1 MFTNLVS
8 DGNVVCDLLQYFTLL
23 QCFVPRANIVR
34 VRNILCQQLGWDVD
48 LCLKLPLE
56 TFELIL

>member
-23 QCFVPRANIVR
+23 QCFVEEQTLSVSEIYCVNNLA
-34 VRNILCQQLGWDVD
+34 G
-48 LCLKLPLE
+48 
-56 TFELIL
+56 TLIFA